1 MRWEPRPGMS
11 RKDYAD
17 LRVAAGPMHARFTA
31 GVRWIEGN
39 IRLSGA
45 AEAEGSCCI
54 VRLAFRIVR
63 SGQQRIRRR
72 QVTVGEHAKADRD
85 SPEFLVLRRVNE
97 SRRGSACEL
106 GSAGIPAH
114 PRSTRFISSAHV

>member
-1 MRWEPRPGMS
+1 MMRWEPRPGMS
-11 RKDYAD
+11 RKEYYAD
-17 LRVAAGPMHARFTA
+17 LRVAAGPTHAGFTA

-72 QVTVGEHAKADRD
+72 QVTVGEHAKAN
-85 SPEFLVLRRVNE
+85 ETVLNFWCCD
-97 SRRGSACEL
+97 G
-106 GSAGIPAH
+106 
-114 PRSTRFISSAHV
+114 